1 MSLSKFFNS
10 SLLLFADQLVTAGG
24 GWIYWLVFS
33 RLVSTTEIG
42 VTTTVYTVAVLLV
55 LFSELGLEYPLL
67 KKSKSNPSQAFGTTI
82 LIEAGLVICIAPIL
96 LIAIYLLYDKSIQE
110 FGWIALM
117 IMGCTSISFVLR
129 YFLLGTFHTKS
140 VFIIGSICTAI
151 KFLVAYVFVS
161 LGFGSFGL
169 LFSFFL
175 QAFLL
180 SVIYFAYSIRT
191 FSISVG
197 SWNYIKDFIVEGLAN
212 TPAKLARMLSLNLGI
227 ILLATVGVSTSE
239 VGTFYI
245 AITISITVSSLITS
259 MGFMIIPTSAESKK
273 NLSYIGLKFGVSLT
287 APLIAGLIAAPQF
300 ILSLI
305 GPQYIAETTSLVV
318 LSIAILPYSILTTS
332 ISSFN
337 LTGNFRKIILVG
349 CVQVVTFLLTFF
361 ILAPFYGTVGT
372 SIAILM
378 AFISSS
384 SICLVWMKHATLK
397 IIWNSCIALAAGWL
411 ISYLINISFDFNNVY
426 AQLLSITGAVIGT
439 FLVLVM
445 LKSLSLKEL
454 NLLKKGLLN
463 TSSR

>member
-1 MSLSKFFNS
+1 
-10 SLLLFADQLVTAGG
+10 
-24 GWIYWLVFS
+24 
-33 RLVSTTEIG
+33 
-42 VTTTVYTVAVLLV
+42 
-55 LFSELGLEYPLL
+55 
-67 KKSKSNPSQAFGTTI
+67 
-82 LIEAGLVICIAPIL
+82 
-96 LIAIYLLYDKSIQE
+96 
-110 FGWIALM
+110 
-117 IMGCTSISFVLR
+117 
-129 YFLLGTFHTKS
+129 
-140 VFIIGSICTAI
+140 
-151 KFLVAYVFVS
+151 
-161 LGFGSFGL
+161 
-169 LFSFFL
+169 
-175 QAFLL
+175 
-180 SVIYFAYSIRT
+180 
-191 FSISVG
+191 
-197 SWNYIKDFIVEGLAN
+197 VEGLAN
-212 TPAKLARMLSLNLGI
+212 TPAKLARMLSLNLSI
-227 ILLATVGVSTSE
+227 ILLATVGISTSE

-259 MGFMIIPTSAESKK
+259 MGFMIIPTSAESKR
-273 NLSYIGLKFGVSLT
+273 NLSFMSLKFGVSLT

-349 CVQVVTFLLTFF
+349 CVQVVTFLLTFY
-361 ILAPFYGTVGT
+361 ILAPSFGTVGT

-384 SICLVWMKHATLK
+384 SICLVWMKHAALR
-397 IIWNSCIALAAGWL
+397 IIWNSCIALAIGWL

-439 FLVLVM
+439 FIVLVM